1 MSKVRPLLHLFAVA
15 AFLGPLGWW
24 AATGAHRGW
33 SMNRVPVTQIDETT
47 AIEYITYKE
56 RFVPG
61 LDTLLIG
68 SIAAIV
74 LIGGSFFFRSSS
86 SASSHYD

>member
-1 MSKVRPLLHLFAVA
+1 MSKVRPLLLFFAVVA
-15 AFLGPLGWW
+15 LLGPLAWW

-33 SMNRVPVTQIDETT
+33 SMNRVPVAQIDEITE
-47 AIEYITYKE
+47 IEYITYEE

-61 LDTLLIG
+61 VDTLLIG
-68 SIAAIV
+68 GVASLA